1 MRINSITTV
10 LNANQVYARVTSDK
24 NMLFASTALLRYL
37 DPYVPFRSGT
47 LARTA
52 RPTTKG
58 VEYIQPY
65 ARRLYYGKTFKFT
78 KDFHPLATYQ
88 WLEPVKSN
96 ATKMREL
103 TQEIERYL
111 MR

>member
-1 MRINSITTV
+1 MRINNITTV

-78 KDFHPLATYQ
+78 KDFHPLATYK